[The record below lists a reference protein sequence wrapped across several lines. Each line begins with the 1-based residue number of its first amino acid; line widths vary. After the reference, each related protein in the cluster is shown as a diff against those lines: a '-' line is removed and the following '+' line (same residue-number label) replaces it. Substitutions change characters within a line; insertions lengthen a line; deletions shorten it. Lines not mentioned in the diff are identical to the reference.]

1 MCDTFFFSFFPG
13 VFCIGV
19 MAQGPGAGHQ
29 FHLRSV
35 ALLVVCSGVVHQL
48 LHTREGLN

>member
-1 MCDTFFFSFFPG
+1 MILFFFFSFFPG
-13 VFCIGV
+13 GFCIGV
-19 MAQGPGAGHQ
+19 MAQGI
-29 FHLRSV
+29 HLHSV